1 MATNTGKRDKSKELK
16 AYTNM
21 LHELLKTTKINKK
34 NGIT

>member
-1 MATNTGKRDKSKELK
+1 MKTSKEKAKELK
-16 AYTNM
+16 AYTKM